1 MNLFQDFAPTDIEKW
16 QQQVQKELQL
26 QDLQELN
33 YTTADGIILQPYSQE
48 LPQEY
53 TQITKVIA
61 AQKKQTGWNNVMYA
75 SAQNQQELEKL
86 VTIAEKYKYDKIVID
101 GAVISYKSTVP
112 IYFIDSKIKIENDTL
127 VVAIT
132 EKATSVGQLTQ
143 ILEAIQDK
151 LNADLSKNMANI
163 VVQLPIYTN
172 YIEEIA
178 KLRALRLVLAK
189 WAEISDKKL
198 NINIRGVL
206 SFDNFVANEYKPLI
220 AHTTMAMSAIIGTCN
235 EIAIP
240 PHHYSY
246 QDEQAWRWAKNIA
259 HLLQEESYL
268 DYTIDPAAGSYL
280 IEQFTWEIAKKSWEK
295 FALS

>member
-1 MNLFQDFAPTDIEKW
+1 MNLFQDFASADVEKW
-16 QQQVQKELQL
+16 QQQVQRELQL

-33 YTTADGIILQPYSQE
+33 YTTADGITLQPYNQE

-61 AQKKQTGWNNVMYA
+61 AQKKQAGWKNVMYA

-101 GAVISYKSTVP
+101 GAAHSCKSLVP

-127 VVAIT
+127 VAVIA
-132 EKATSVGQLTQ
+132 EKVTSVEQLTQ
-143 ILEAIQDK
+143 ILKIIQDK
-151 LNADLSKNMANI
+151 LNANWSENIVDI

-178 KLRALRLVLAK
+178 KLRALRLLLAK
-189 WAEISDKKL
+189 WTEISNKKL
-198 NINIRGVL
+198 NINIRGIL

-259 HLLQEESYL
+259 HLLQEEAYL
-268 DYTIDPAAGSYL
+268 DYTLDPAAGSYT

-295 FALS
+295 FALL